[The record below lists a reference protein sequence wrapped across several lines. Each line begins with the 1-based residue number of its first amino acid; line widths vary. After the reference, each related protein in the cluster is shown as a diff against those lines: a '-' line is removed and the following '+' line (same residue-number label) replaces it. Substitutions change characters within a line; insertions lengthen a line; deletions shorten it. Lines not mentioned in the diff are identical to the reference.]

1 MHTYSTDN
9 DLRPKVYGVLALI
22 AYGITILVEL
32 ATSALSTVL
41 PFAGGVVISWG
52 LAFAIVWKIHDQWF
66 WKTRTAQL
74 LGITCAP
81 DLNGKWEG
89 YIVTSYEG
97 EIPDEALHPDNNS
110 SENGQKLL
118 AWLDID
124 QTWRKI
130 NVHFKTT
137 QTPSDSNGATMLT
150 EEGKWP
156 SLSYQY
162 ENEGSPLVEGLDMHF
177 GTASLE
183 YRDDG
188 EAETL
193 EGLYYT
199 GPGRNNNGLMSFE
212 RLDS

>member
-9 DLRPKVYGVLALI
+9 DLRPKIYGGLALI

-32 ATSALSTVL
+32 ATSALSTIL
-41 PFAGGVVISWG
+41 PFAAGVVVSWG
-52 LAFAIVWKIHDQWF
+52 LAFAFVWKIHDRWF
-66 WKTRTAQL
+66 WKTRIAQV
-74 LGITCAP
+74 LGITRVP
-81 DLNGKWEG
+81 NLNGKWEG
-89 YIVTSYEG
+89 YIVTSYKG
-97 EIPDEALHPDNNS
+97 EIPDEALHPDNDPS
-110 SENGQKLL
+110 KDGQKLL
-118 AWLDID
+118 SWLDID

-130 NVHFKTT
+130 NVHFETT
-137 QTPSDSNGATMLT
+137 QTPSDSNGATMLI

-183 YRDDG
+183 YRNGG
-188 EAETL
+188 ETDTL

-199 GPGRNNNGLMSFE
+199 GPGRDNNGLMYFE
-212 RLDS
+212 RTD

>member
-9 DLRPKVYGVLALI
+9 DLRPKVYGVLALL

-32 ATSALSTVL
+32 VTTALSTVL
-41 PFAGGVVISWG
+41 PFAVGFVVSWG
-52 LAFAIVWKIHDQWF
+52 LAFAVVWRIHDRWF
-66 WKTRTAQL
+66 WKTRIARA
-74 LGITCAP
+74 LGFTHVP
-81 DLNGKWEG
+81 NLNGKWEG
-89 YIVTSYEG
+89 WIVTSYEG
-97 EIPDEALHPDNNS
+97 DIDDRALHPDNDS
-110 SENGQKLL
+110 SEDGQKMK

-130 NVHFKTT
+130 NVHFETT

-162 ENEGSPLVEGLDMHF
+162 ENPGSPLVEGLDMHF

-183 YRDDG
+183 YRDEGDT
-188 EAETL
+188 ETL

-199 GPGRNNNGLMSFE
+199 GPGRDNNGLMYFKQV
-212 RLDS
+212 D